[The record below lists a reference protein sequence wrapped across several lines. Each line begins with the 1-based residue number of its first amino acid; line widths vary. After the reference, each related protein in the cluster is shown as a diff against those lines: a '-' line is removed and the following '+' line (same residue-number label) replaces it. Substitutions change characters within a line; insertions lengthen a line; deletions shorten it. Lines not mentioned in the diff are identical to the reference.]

1 MDTTAL
7 DTFLLR
13 RISDADLRRP
23 GPRPRPD
30 PNPATGPSASAP
42 GNPLPPVPKE
52 R

>member
-1 MDTTAL
+1 MDTTPL

-23 GPRPRPD
+23 APGGRPSAD
-30 PNPATGPSASAP
+30 PVTGPSASAP
-42 GNPLPPVPKE
+42 GNPAAPAPKQ